1 MKHILFTLTGCNSS
15 LIDDEDYVRSVPFES
30 CKVAGAT
37 WLKTCSHKFDPQGVT
52 GAALLAESHLSIHT
66 WPEKQTAVCDIF
78 SCSDATKASDVLFMQ
93 EKFEASGSRAKPMS
107 SAPWTP
113 GLVVL
118 AAR

>member
-15 LIDDEDYVRSVPFES
+15 LIDDEDYVRTVLFES

-52 GAALLAESHLSIHT
+52 GVALLAESHLSIHT

-78 SCSDATKASDVLFMQ
+78 SCSDATKASDAMLFMQ
-93 EKFEASGSRAKPMS
+93 EKFEASGLTCKAHVERTMDS
-107 SAPWTP
+107 
-113 GLVVL
+113 LD
-118 AAR
+118 